1 MAVLAVRASRS
12 LVKVCDVF
20 VEQLNALVQPAGK
33 LSRSGLGR
41 VMFLVSDALA
51 TLPVATPGSPLS
63 LGDHLHMRELAGDE
77 VDEMINGLLG
87 TEDAAT
93 LARQLAPQLS
103 DLTAALAGSKLP
115 NTVASRFGS
124 VRLIDYLRASIVLA
138 VNVAIDTG
146 GAVQPAAKAEAVRA
160 LAGVL
165 ADRFPGR
172 SIELRVPPYAAV
184 QISASMDAPRHT
196 RGTPPNV
203 VEVDSD
209 TFLALATGRQI
220 WPRAVAAG
228 TLTHSGSHAVEAAR
242 IFPVFRPD

>member
-1 MAVLAVRASRS
+1 MRANRS

-20 VEQLNALVQPAGK
+20 VDQLNTLVQPAGK
-33 LSRSGLGR
+33 LSRFGLGR

-63 LGDHLHMRELAGDE
+63 LGDHFHMRELAGDE
-77 VDEMINGLLG
+77 VDEMISGLMG
-87 TEDAAT
+87 MEDAAT

-103 DLTAALAGSKLP
+103 DLTAALGANNLP

-124 VRLIDYLRASIVLA
+124 VRLIDFLRASIVLA

-146 GAVQPAAKAEAVRA
+146 GAVQPGAKAESVRA

-165 ADRFPGR
+165 AERFPGR
-172 SIELRVPPYAAV
+172 SIELRVPPYVAV
-184 QISASMDAPRHT
+184 QVSASMDAPTHT

-203 VEVDSD
+203 VEVDPD
-209 TFLALATGRQI
+209 TFLALATGRQS
-220 WPRAVAAG
+220 WTRAVATR
-228 TLTHSGSHAVEAAR
+228 TLTHSGSHAGEAAR